1 MDGTSFGDT
10 IRVASIPY
18 SQVYIRH
25 LEAVDGERAARVR
38 RLPDPDPAGGGKFT
52 QSVWWPPV
60 MLSAEWVALHHAEF
74 DLMHIHFGFDAI
86 SAADLQALVDELR
99 RHGKP
104 LAYTA
109 HDLRNPHHD
118 DRRAHDEHLD
128 ILVPAADRVI
138 TLTEGAATE
147 IRGRWGVEAVVLPH
161 PHVVDFPTM
170 EALQGARQRAG
181 TDAAPPSERDPFRIG
196 VHLKSIRRN
205 MDPGIVEPLA
215 DAVAGLG
222 HAELV
227 VNIHR
232 DVLEPGAK
240 DYREDVARL
249 LRAGHAAGR
258 WVLDAHDYYDE
269 QAFFGY
275 LASLDVSVLPYR
287 FGTHSG
293 WLEACRDV
301 GTSVIAPSC
310 GHYRDQHPSVV
321 EYAYNDGGLDA
332 ASLRDAVHRLYRRR
346 PWPAPSVA
354 ERLAQRRELA
364 GAHERIYA
372 QILADVPSPLTGKA
386 AGNGVSP
393 APDGDGGGT
402 T

>member
-1 MDGTSFGDT
+1 MDGTSFGDA

-25 LEAVDGERAARVR
+25 LEAEEGDPRARVR

-52 QSVWWPPV
+52 QSAWWPPV
-60 MLSAEWVALHHAEF
+60 MLSADWVGQHHAEF

-86 SAADLQALVDELR
+86 SPSGLGALVEELR
-99 RHGKP
+99 LHGKP
-104 LAYTA
+104 LVYTA
-109 HDLRNPHHD
+109 HDLRNPHHG

-138 TLTEGAATE
+138 TLTEGAAAE
-147 IRGRWGVEAVVLPH
+147 IRGRWGVDAVVLPH

-170 EALQGARQRAG
+170 EALQGTRRRAG
-181 TDAAPPSERDPFRIG
+181 TDAAPPSDRHPFRVG

-205 MDPGIVEPLA
+205 MEPGIVEALA

-232 DVLEPGAK
+232 EVVDPESKA
-240 DYREDVARL
+240 YRHDLAGL
-249 LRAGHAAGR
+249 LRDGHDAGR
-258 WVLDAHDYYDE
+258 WVLDAHNYYDE
-269 QAFFGY
+269 RAFFGY

-321 EYAYNDGGLDA
+321 EYTHDDRGLDV
-332 ASLRDAVHRLYRRR
+332 ASLGDAVRRLYRRR

-354 ERLAQRRELA
+354 ERLAERLDLA

-372 QILADVPSPLTGKA
+372 GVLAEVPSPLTGKA
-386 AGNGVSP
+386 AGNSAVP
-393 APDGDGGGT
+393 EA
-402 T
+402 